1 MSGGLGLSDGH
12 YRSAL
17 DGSFVEKAFG
27 RRGGKQD
34 VDFSATSR
42 LSEYHHV
49 VGITTE
55 VADILLHPFQG
66 HDHIHDARDS
76 RIFVFL
82 SEGGQV
88 KISYDIEAVIEVHK
102 DNVFFRQVRSIV
114 EREFT
119 SRTH

>member
-1 MSGGLGLSDGH
+1 M
-12 YRSAL
+12 

-34 VDFSATSR
+34 VHFSATSR
-42 LSEYHHV
+42 LTEYHHV
-49 VGITTE
+49 VGISAE

-82 SEGGQV
+82 SEGGEV
-88 KISYDIEAVIEVHK
+88 EISYDIETVIEVHK
-102 DNVFFRQVRSIV
+102 DNVLLRQVRSVV
-114 EREFT
+114 EGKFT